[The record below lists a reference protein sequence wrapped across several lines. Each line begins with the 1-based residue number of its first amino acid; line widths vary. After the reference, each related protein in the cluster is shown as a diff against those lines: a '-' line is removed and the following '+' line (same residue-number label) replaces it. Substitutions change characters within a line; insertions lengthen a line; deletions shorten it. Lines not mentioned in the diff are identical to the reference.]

1 MTTVDL
7 SHHISAEARLRK
19 PTAMKEIWRLA
30 SRKPN
35 MVSLANGDPPN
46 ILYPIKRVTFEIA
59 SPTGD
64 DPVAAWKEESSST
77 PTQVIGATRD
87 GPSVLPVKKAMQY
100 TNGAGHVE
108 TQKAIT
114 ELVHAYHHPPNH
126 VITLTLGNGDAVTK
140 CFRLFGNPGDHFL
153 ADEFTFSALVQ
164 AAIPQGIK
172 WVPVR
177 MDDGGLVPE
186 QMEKILVNWDAAR
199 GPKPHVLYTIPCG
212 QNPTGSTLSVERRRK
227 IYELAQ
233 RFDLII
239 VEDDPYY
246 FLQFPSSSSGTDT
259 TYAPSFVSM
268 DVDGRVVR
276 VDSFSKVVAPGMRLG
291 WITSNAQFHEQL
303 VALTDSSSQHPH
315 AFGQIFLSELFG
327 PEGWQ
332 PPGFDKWVRGLGMEY
347 KRRCDFFLDLFTKE
361 VASTGLA
368 EAIPPE
374 AGMFVWTRIHIDKH
388 PRYRNEVAGSEG
400 ARGPRTNCKKLM
412 EELFDT
418 CLDEGLV
425 VMPASIFKVGSDP
438 QYSEPGDS
446 IEDRLNYFRLTY
458 CGTEETMKTGLSTL
472 GRALRSFFA
481 S

>member
-1 MTTVDL
+1 MANIDL
-7 SHHISAEARLRK
+7 SHHLSAEARLRK

-46 ILYPIKRVTFEIA
+46 TLYPIKKVLFEIA
-59 SPTGD
+59 SPWGD
-64 DPVAAWKEESSST
+64 DPVAAWKTEGSNT
-77 PTQVIGATRD
+77 ATQVISATRD

-108 TQKAIT
+108 TQKAVS
-114 ELVHAYHHPPNH
+114 ELAHAYHHPPNH

-177 MDDGGLVPE
+177 MDDGGMLPE
-186 QMEKILVNWDAAR
+186 QLEKIMVNWDATR
-199 GPKPHVLYTIPCG
+199 GPRPHVLYTIPCG

-239 VEDDPYY
+239 IEDDPYY
-246 FLQFPSSSSGTDT
+246 FLQFPSNSAADT
-259 TYAPSFVSM
+259 TFTPSFLSM
-268 DVDGRVVR
+268 DVDERVVR
-276 VDSFSKVVAPGMRLG
+276 VDSFSKVIAPGTRLG
-291 WITSNAQFHEQL
+291 WITSSAQFHEQL
-303 VALTDSSSQHPH
+303 VALTDASSQHPH
-315 AFGQIFLSELFG
+315 AFGQMFLSELLG

-332 PPGFDKWVRGLGMEY
+332 LPGFDKWVRGLGMEY
-347 KRRCDFFLDLFTKE
+347 KRRCDFFLDLFAKE
-361 VASTGLA
+361 VATTGLA
-368 EAIPPE
+368 EAIAPE
-374 AGMFVWTRIHIDKH
+374 AGMFVWTRIHISKH
-388 PRYRNEVAGSEG
+388 PRYRKSIASSEEVKV
-400 ARGPRTNCKKLM
+400 PRTNCKQLM

-425 VMPASIFKVGSDP
+425 VMPASIFKVDSDA
-438 QYSEPGDS
+438 QYGDPEDN

-458 CGTEETMKTGLSTL
+458 CGTEEIMTTGLSTL
-472 GRALRSFFA
+472 GRALKRFFA
-481 S
+481 D